1 MYPFPL
7 TLRRYN
13 SMFYIIWKWWVGFCI
28 IVEFTMAGAYF
39 ASRHDAKGLWQ
50 CVKLIWS
57 LLLWDFFMEEIY
69 KKSIKQLQTGIQA
82 TRKPNGRVQKT
93 VGPQAFELRV
103 GCRGGRI

>member
-1 MYPFPL
+1 M
-7 TLRRYN
+7 
-13 SMFYIIWKWWVGFCI
+13 
-28 IVEFTMAGAYF
+28 
-39 ASRHDAKGLWQ
+39 
-50 CVKLIWS
+50 IWS

-103 GCRGGRI
+103 DVEVRGFEAEHCK